1 LIQGL
6 SGFKGLLNDIPK
18 LIDNFKGWFRWLDP
32 VEKKIDNIASNIA
45 NIDLKKL
52 DASGNGDPKFDVI
65 DKKDLDTVKQYNIE
79 TEKQNQIFG
88 DYNKQRS
95 ILNQQLQ
102 QQKTHQESVKTALQE
117 ELAQTYALAD
127 AFNEKR
133 KERQLLESEFART
146 DKLDI
151 NRRIELKAQIEAV
164 KKSEAK
170 LGEQLKATNEQ
181 FIDQSKNLAE
191 VEAAL
196 AETEKEIAKIDK
208 G

>member
-1 LIQGL
+1 MIQGL

-65 DKKDLDTVKQYNIE
+65 DKKDVDTVKEYNIE